1 MTYFYTPWKHQ
12 KTSGFLMFS
21 GGIERCNITVFPKVN
36 TNVFYVQKLAIE
48 ICKVFHVFWL
58 ILNDVFVSVSHPY
71 NFRRNDTL
79 QIRRANSFI
88 HGIESISFLGPMMW
102 DLVLNDIK
110 LSQSLSIF
118 KRKIKKW
125 VPLQC
130 PCRLCKTCRIYVVKT
145 IKLTRQEWRL
155 SFEYFFDK
163 CVNKCA
169 FFCQFVHIN
178 SRNSFG
184 KDSISC
190 SVTELGSISSMLLL
204 YIAWNVSL
212 RRVILV
218 RIFPHSGWI
227 GEIPSISRSFS
238 LYSFQ
243 MRENTEQNNSEYGH
257 FLRSV
262 RGSIMIFICMY
273 KFIEFFLLN

>member
-1 MTYFYTPWKHQ
+1 MVAKPKTFINPFKINDLFLYSLKTSE
-12 KTSGFLMFS
+12 TSGFLMFS

-130 PCRLCKTCRIYVVKT
+130 PCRLCKTYLQHVG
-145 IKLTRQEWRL
+145 
-155 SFEYFFDK
+155 F
-163 CVNKCA
+163 
-169 FFCQFVHIN
+169 
-178 SRNSFG
+178 
-184 KDSISC
+184 
-190 SVTELGSISSMLLL
+190 M
-204 YIAWNVSL
+204 
-212 RRVILV
+212 
-218 RIFPHSGWI
+218 
-227 GEIPSISRSFS
+227 
-238 LYSFQ
+238 
-243 MRENTEQNNSEYGH
+243 
-257 FLRSV
+257 
-262 RGSIMIFICMY
+262 
-273 KFIEFFLLN
+273 